1 MIIGAAVNGTSYLVK
16 WTGDRIRRVQTGSLS
31 SYVTVFT
38 FGLVVLAAVMLLA
51 SCSGQN

>member
-1 MIIGAAVNGTSYLVK
+1 MNGISYLVK
-16 WTGDRIRRVQTGSLS
+16 WTGDKVRLVQTGSLPG
-31 SYVTVFT
+31 YVTIFT